1 MNYIYVHKYIYAHM
15 YVHKSTHIIF
25 LRKSDYEQLM
35 IREII
40 RHFWPSQ
47 NIVFITRITQIFHI
61 PTKGYNKYTFPC
73 KSMSYVWYLFMDFL
87 ARFHPF
93 KMFRFCGSLTWYH
106 FSLYMNILLTQGNNL
121 QNKNIVPLKSKIPTW
136 SIKKLRLLECG

>member
-1 MNYIYVHKYIYAHM
+1 MIYIYAHKYTYM
-15 YVHKSTHIIF
+15 CKSTHIIC
-25 LRKSDYEQLM
+25 LRKSDYEQL

-61 PTKGYNKYTFPC
+61 PVKRYSKYTFAC
-73 KSMSYVWYLFMDFL
+73 KSMSYAWYLFMDFL

-93 KMFRFCGSLTWYH
+93 KMFRFCGPLTWYH
-106 FSLYMNILLTQGNNL
+106 FSLYMNILFTQGHNL
-121 QNKNIVPLKSKIPTW
+121 QNKTIVPLKSKIPTW
-136 SIKKLRLLECG
+136 SIQKLSLLECG